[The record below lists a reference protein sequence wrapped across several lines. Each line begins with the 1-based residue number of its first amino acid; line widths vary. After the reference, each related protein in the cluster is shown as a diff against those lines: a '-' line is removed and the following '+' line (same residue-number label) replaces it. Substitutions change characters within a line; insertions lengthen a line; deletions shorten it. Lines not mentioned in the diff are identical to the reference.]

1 MTHIANIEEQKLMLQ
16 QDLHVIT
23 QDYLH
28 KYCTK
33 EVVTSN
39 DHQNYPFLYGKYAL
53 LTSPIEPS
61 NDIHVILETF
71 LKFSEYPIVIC
82 GDWKAN
88 SYAEALYEK
97 YSQNKAIHLLE
108 IITDHRILNMLRS
121 NCYVFL
127 DAYYQP
133 NNDWSLIEAMYM
145 QLPVIAYASPYN
157 FNLTSNKAMYYKMP
171 TELLEALKS
180 LHPTKASE
188 IGKSMKEV
196 IHGKIYTQQHKP
208 ENKIMQSSERHHA
221 ANHN

>member
-16 QDLHVIT
+16 YDLHLIT
-23 QDYLH
+23 QEYLQ
-28 KYCTK
+28 KSCTK
-33 EVVTSN
+33 EVVTSH

-53 LTSPIEPS
+53 LTSPIEPG
-61 NDIHVILETF
+61 NDIHVIIDTF
-71 LKFSEYPIVIC
+71 LKFAEYPIVIC

-88 SYAEALYEK
+88 SYAEALQAK
-97 YSQNKAIHLLE
+97 YHQNKAIHLLE

-180 LHPTKASE
+180 LHPTRASE

-196 IHGKIYTQQHKP
+196 INGKLYKQQQIP
-208 ENKIMQSSERHHA
+208 EKKMMQNTERQHT
-221 ANHN
+221 ANHH